1 MTRGSRSLRA
11 DDRGNVAIIIALTAT
26 VLMGFAGLAI
36 DAAMWEINLHKM
48 QGAADQAALAAVI
61 AYQQGGGADPAS
73 TGDGVAAQF
82 GFANGVN
89 GASVAVTNVSPSPTG
104 YDAAYS
110 VAISQPQPQ
119 FFSAP
124 FLSAPTA
131 SVTRDGGRHQQR
143 TLRPGA
149 QSDRPLLLRRQRRL
163 WNRTY

>member
-48 QGAADQAALAAVI
+48 QGAADQAALAALI

-89 GASVAVTNVSPSPTG
+89 GASGTLCAGGGVTIGSDLRCLPG
-104 YDAAYS
+104 ARGFGADRR
-110 VAISQPQPQ
+110 
-119 FFSAP
+119 FH
-124 FLSAPTA
+124 
-131 SVTRDGGRHQQR
+131 RDG
-143 TLRPGA
+143 L
-149 QSDRPLLLRRQRRL
+149 
-163 WNRTY
+163 